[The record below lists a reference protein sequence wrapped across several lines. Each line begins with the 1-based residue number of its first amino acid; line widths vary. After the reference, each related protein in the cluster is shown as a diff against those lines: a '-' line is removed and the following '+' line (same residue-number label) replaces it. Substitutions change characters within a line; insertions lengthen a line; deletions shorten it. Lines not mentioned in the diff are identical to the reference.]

1 MTHFYKYS
9 LHEIEFMVPWERN
22 IYVTMIRG
30 FLEEEESLRKQREMN
45 ETI

>member
-9 LHEIEFMVPWERN
+9 LHEIEFMAPWERN

-30 FLEEEESLRKQREMN
+30 FLEEEDSIQKQREMN
-45 ETI
+45 ENI